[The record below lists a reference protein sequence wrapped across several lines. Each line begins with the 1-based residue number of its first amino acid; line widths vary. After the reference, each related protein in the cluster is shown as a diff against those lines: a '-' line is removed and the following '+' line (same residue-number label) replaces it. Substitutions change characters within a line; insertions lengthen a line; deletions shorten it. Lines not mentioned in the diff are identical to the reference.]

1 MHTSMRR
8 GVPFTTA
15 RTRWM
20 LGFQRRLVRRWEWL
34 RLIPKDGCLPQIS
47 QTAATARGLLR
58 GKADEGQRLASCL
71 MGPLQRLAPADLAAT
86 MVAYRDALRAHQ
98 DRINRLN
105 VYPVPDGDT
114 GTNMALTVESVV
126 AELDELPG
134 SHDGDGDAPGMAE
147 MCRAVAHGSLMGARG
162 NSGVILSQLLRGFT
176 GVIADTKEV
185 SARALSEALTAA
197 SDAARQAVLRPV
209 EGTILTVARAAGD
222 GATQA
227 AGKGA
232 SMAEVLDMARQRA
245 ADALAHTPEQL
256 PVLARAGV
264 VDAGGA
270 GYLLLLDAALN
281 VVDGR
286 PLPEPPAGDGKGP
299 VVLEANPW
307 QDADTDRPGVH
318 VEGGLRYE
326 VMYLLDA
333 PDETIPAFKEVW
345 AGVGDS
351 IVVVGGDGLWNCH
364 IHTNDVGAAV
374 EAALDAGRPRN
385 ITVTDLAEQAE
396 EERWVREGAL
406 GVTTEA
412 PSGPPPR
419 TAVVA
424 VANGDGVGRI
434 FRSLGVHHLIPGG
447 QSMNP
452 STAQILDV
460 VEKVESPEVVL
471 LPNNENIHPVGMQA
485 CELATKPMRMVP
497 TSGIVEGFAALLEY
511 DPEAGAED
519 NSQSMAA
526 SARRIV
532 AGEVTQAVRD
542 ASGPAGPIHAG
553 DWMGLSRD
561 GIEVVADS
569 LVEATCSLLGKLLRD
584 EHELVTLI
592 EGEGTGVAETRRI
605 TEWIDEHRP
614 GLAVEVH
621 HGGQPL
627 YPYLVSIE

>member
-1 MHTSMRR
+1 
-8 GVPFTTA
+8 
-15 RTRWM
+15 
-20 LGFQRRLVRRWEWL
+20 
-34 RLIPKDGCLPQIS
+34 
-47 QTAATARGLLR
+47 
-58 GKADEGQRLASCL
+58 

-86 MVAYRDALRAHQ
+86 MVAYREVLRAHQ
-98 DRINRLN
+98 EAINRLN

-114 GTNMALTVESVV
+114 GTNMALTAESVV
-126 AELDELPG
+126 AELDALPG
-134 SHDGDGDAPGMAE
+134 AHDGAGNPPGMAE
-147 MCRAVAHGSLMGARG
+147 VCRAVAHGSLMGARG

-185 SARALSEALTAA
+185 SARELSEALTAA

-222 GATQA
+222 GATEA
-227 AGKGA
+227 ADKGG
-232 SMAEVLDMARQRA
+232 SMVEVLDVARQHA

-256 PVLARAGV
+256 TVLAQAGV

-286 PLPEPPAGDGKGP
+286 PLPEPPAGDGKAP
-299 VVLEANPW
+299 VMPESHPW
-307 QDADTDRPGVH
+307 QDAEMERPGVT

-333 PDETIPAFKEVW
+333 PDETIPAFKDVW
-345 AGVGDS
+345 AGIGDS

-434 FRSLGVHHLIPGG
+434 FRSLGVRHLIPGG

-460 VEKVESPEVVL
+460 VDKVTSPEVVL

-485 CELATKPMRMVP
+485 CELAAKPMRMVP

-519 NSQSMAA
+519 NSKSMAA

-532 AGEVTQAVRD
+532 AGEVTRAVRD
-542 ASGPAGPIHAG
+542 APGPAGPIHTG
-553 DWMGLSRD
+553 DWMGLSRH

-569 LVEATCSLLGKLLRD
+569 LAEATCSLLGKLLSD

-592 EGEGTGVAETRRI
+592 EGEGAGVAETRRI
-605 TEWIDEHRP
+605 TEWIAEHRP

>member
-1 MHTSMRR
+1 
-8 GVPFTTA
+8 
-15 RTRWM
+15 
-20 LGFQRRLVRRWEWL
+20 
-34 RLIPKDGCLPQIS
+34 
-47 QTAATARGLLR
+47 
-58 GKADEGQRLASCL
+58 

-86 MVAYRDALRAHQ
+86 MVAYRDVLRAHQ
-98 DRINRLN
+98 EAINRLN

-126 AELDELPG
+126 SELDTLPG
-134 SHDGDGDAPGMAE
+134 GHDGDGKAPGMAE
-147 MCRAVAHGSLMGARG
+147 VCRAVAHGSLMGARG

-185 SARALSEALTAA
+185 SARELSEALTAA
-197 SDAARQAVLRPV
+197 SEAARQAVLRPV

-222 GATQA
+222 GAAEA
-227 AGKGA
+227 ADKSG
-232 SMAEVLDMARQRA
+232 SMVEVLDAARQHA

-256 PVLARAGV
+256 SVLAQAGV

-286 PLPEPPAGDGKGP
+286 PLPEAPAGDGQAP
-299 VVLEANPW
+299 VMPESRPW
-307 QDADTDRPGVH
+307 QDAETERPGVT

-333 PDETIPAFKEVW
+333 PDETIPAFKDVW
-345 AGVGDS
+345 AGIGDS

-406 GVTTEA
+406 GVTTET

-434 FRSLGVHHLIPGG
+434 FRSLGVRHLIPGG

-460 VEKVESPEVVL
+460 VDKVTSPEVVL

-485 CELATKPMRMVP
+485 CELAAKPMRMVP

-519 NSQSMAA
+519 NCASMAA

-532 AGEVTQAVRD
+532 AGEVTRAVRD
-542 ASGPAGPIHAG
+542 APGPAGPIHAG

-569 LVEATCSLLGKLLRD
+569 LVEAACSLLGKLLSD

-592 EGEGTGVAETRRI
+592 EGEGAGVAETRRI
-605 TEWIDEHRP
+605 TEWIAEHRP